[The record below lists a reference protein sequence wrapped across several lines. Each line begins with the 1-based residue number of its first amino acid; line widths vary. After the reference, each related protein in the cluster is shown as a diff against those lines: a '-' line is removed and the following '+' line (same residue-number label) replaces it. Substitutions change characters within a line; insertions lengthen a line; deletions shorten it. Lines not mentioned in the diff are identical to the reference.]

1 MFNKSRKLLQ
11 SLLFTSFPFLGSTAY
26 VLTEDGMNFK
36 LWNASTGDM
45 YDIQDVH
52 CPLQGVSCL
61 VTESNV
67 SDPLRFLHLNSGF
80 ISRRNNIA

>member
-1 MFNKSRKLLQ
+1 M
-11 SLLFTSFPFLGSTAY
+11 Y
-26 VLTEDGMNFK
+26 FK

-61 VTESNV
+61 VTENNV
-67 SDPLRFLHLNSGF
+67 SGPLRFFLLNFGF
-80 ISRRNNIA
+80 ISQENNTGIKTYIGTQFSCSWSLH